1 MNTDPTRTS
10 LTPPGRRR
18 KPVNIPDVILR
29 RFVFILIAGGALAAL
44 FAPLLMLGSRSV
56 YTTSG
61 MLAIDPGK
69 EPTLT
74 GRERE
79 TIPGNLGD
87 YTRTLL
93 NRLTSGDVL
102 VEAMQAVP
110 TNDWPSFLH
119 AGRSPEANIGRL
131 FKAIKA
137 KEVARTYLM
146 TVEISGDDPHG
157 LAPMLN
163 AVLDAFIAKLRR
175 ELEQQNAR
183 RLEYLREERDQ
194 IVTRITEER
203 QRILTLADH
212 VPNKAFLHESYSVH
226 LSKLEQIQRLYWEA
240 EALRAQ
246 REGDYQRTLINWKD
260 LQQLSLQ
267 AYADER
273 VADNFGINRIEQWT
287 YEQLQSL
294 RSTIDGLTTN
304 NEDRTYVEM
313 RMDAMNEYL
322 RTYKSEVNDTTIRI
336 LKEKRNHD
344 LTTELITASNAM
356 LGANMASDYLSERL
370 AAAKTEA
377 TETSEAIF
385 QAADIT
391 FTVTQL
397 RDRLTALNTRID
409 DVEMESKAPLR
420 LYIDREAGVPNRPS
434 SNTRPQLA
442 MLGLMLGF
450 GLVAGLVIGFEFLD
464 DRIRGPAE
472 IEAAIGGPAPDPIP
486 LVSGSRFDRVLLD
499 HPDDP
504 AGTAIRALVIRLNR
518 ERTCHQARVFAF
530 CPSGPGV
537 GNTSLALN
545 AAHGLARFVPKVL
558 MISFSPSA
566 LKIAHAGV
574 ALLKEPSGLVQAVT
588 HDAERGV
595 DLVAIDL
602 AGERLP
608 SKVGVA
614 LLIDRVRRAY
624 DVVVLDLGIVPQDDL
639 AMSLLHEV
647 DSVIFTA
654 REDMTMFTELRRA
667 IDSASLAG
675 VPSMTAVL
683 NGSRRPSVNRLPV
696 LLQQGLRQVSG
707 LHHRAR
713 EEWKRRLKRGGAA

>member
-1 MNTDPTRTS
+1 
-10 LTPPGRRR
+10 
-18 KPVNIPDVILR
+18 
-29 RFVFILIAGGALAAL
+29 
-44 FAPLLMLGSRSV
+44 
-56 YTTSG
+56 
-61 MLAIDPGK
+61 
-69 EPTLT
+69 
-74 GRERE
+74 
-79 TIPGNLGD
+79 
-87 YTRTLL
+87 
-93 NRLTSGDVL
+93 
-102 VEAMQAVP
+102 
-110 TNDWPSFLH
+110 
-119 AGRSPEANIGRL
+119 
-131 FKAIKA
+131 
-137 KEVARTYLM
+137 
-146 TVEISGDDPHG
+146 
-157 LAPMLN
+157 
-163 AVLDAFIAKLRR
+163 
-175 ELEQQNAR
+175 
-183 RLEYLREERDQ
+183 
-194 IVTRITEER
+194 
-203 QRILTLADH
+203 
-212 VPNKAFLHESYSVH
+212 
-226 LSKLEQIQRLYWEA
+226 
-240 EALRAQ
+240 
-246 REGDYQRTLINWKD
+246 
-260 LQQLSLQ
+260 
-267 AYADER
+267 
-273 VADNFGINRIEQWT
+273 
-287 YEQLQSL
+287 
-294 RSTIDGLTTN
+294 
-304 NEDRTYVEM
+304 
-313 RMDAMNEYL
+313 
-322 RTYKSEVNDTTIRI
+322 
-336 LKEKRNHD
+336 
-344 LTTELITASNAM
+344 
-356 LGANMASDYLSERL
+356 
-370 AAAKTEA
+370 
-377 TETSEAIF
+377 
-385 QAADIT
+385 
-391 FTVTQL
+391 
-397 RDRLTALNTRID
+397 
-409 DVEMESKAPLR
+409 
-420 LYIDREAGVPNRPS
+420 
-434 SNTRPQLA
+434 

-486 LVSGSRFDRVLLD
+486 LVSGNRFDRVLLD

-504 AGTAIRALVIRLNR
+504 AGAAIRALVIRLNR

-545 AAHGLARFVPKVL
+545 TAHGLARYVPKVL
-558 MISFSPSA
+558 MISFSPAA